1 MESKR
6 RRDDL
11 KERHVF
17 RFLCMVFLPIE
28 PRNAFNFEWLSL
40 QKTPPKLW
48 KKNIGPN
55 LFTGN
60 QKITPKWPKRLQ
72 RWTKRPQDLNYASLL
87 LRCDAMA
94 PLKPLARSD
103 ANGAMGWV
111 EWCWEKIES
120 IQADFFSKMCPF
132 RHLKWSLQKGIP
144 MYTTV
149 RLNKGS
155 TMCSLYSDTP
165 FIQHS
170 FNGIIFSLSSFPE
183 KVLIFMMVFH
193 FQHFRRVWRG
203 IHLETCWL
211 AKNHHVFQ
219 VRNML
224 FQRWFAS

>member
-1 MESKR
+1 MFFCDFFGTGIWMESKR

-40 QKTPPKLW
+40 ELTHPNYEKNRSEIFRVTKKSPPSD
-48 KKNIGPN
+48 PA
-55 LFTGN
+55 
-60 QKITPKWPKRLQ
+60 LQ

-120 IQADFFSKMCPF
+120 IQADCFFEDVPFSPLKMVTT
-132 RHLKWSLQKGIP
+132 KGNP
-144 MYTTV
+144 NV
-149 RLNKGS
+149 HNCK
-155 TMCSLYSDTP
+155 
-165 FIQHS
+165 
-170 FNGIIFSLSSFPE
+170 
-183 KVLIFMMVFH
+183 
-193 FQHFRRVWRG
+193 
-203 IHLETCWL
+203 
-211 AKNHHVFQ
+211 AK
-219 VRNML
+219 
-224 FQRWFAS
+224 